1 VLQIALIVE
10 QQPSSGV
17 TMIATDILTIS
28 SISNDDLEHDPY
40 PIYAE
45 LRRKAPVAHLS
56 QLDINVVT
64 RWNDCHQVG
73 SMEELT
79 GGSVRDD
86 AFFGAPNI
94 LHIDGPEHEAMRA
107 GIDVELKPRRVNKY
121 VDHLTR
127 ELTRDYIDRIVENRS
142 ADLVSELLD
151 KVSVRAVGTVLGLG
165 DLDDETLITWF
176 RTLSAGNTDAF
187 DADEETKRKSQAVR
201 EEIDTYLRNKAAFL
215 RDHPDHTMLSHM
227 IHVATPDGTPRSYE
241 EIRPSTE
248 VIILGG
254 FQEPSA
260 TVSNAVL
267 GILQDPEQRE
277 LMVSDPRR
285 YAALAVEESLRWIAP
300 IGLFTRSP
308 QMDVVVGEVTVPAGT
323 ELNLLVGSAN
333 RDEKQ
338 FNNPDK
344 FDLQRVSTGHMAFG
358 YGRHHCAGHS
368 LARGISRICLEEV
381 FERLPG
387 LALDS
392 DDSPVVEGWA
402 FRGTTKLPVV
412 WN

>member
-1 VLQIALIVE
+1 MIVTAI
-10 QQPSSGV
+10 P
-17 TMIATDILTIS
+17 TIN
-28 SISNDDLEHDPY
+28 SISNEDLEHDPY

-56 QLDINVVT
+56 QMDITVVT
-64 RWNDCHQVG
+64 RWKDCHQVG
-73 SMEELT
+73 GMEEVT

-86 AFFGAPNI
+86 EFFGTPNI
-94 LHIDGPEHEAMRA
+94 LHLDGPEHEAMRA

-121 VDHLTR
+121 VDDLTR
-127 ELTRDYIDRIVENRS
+127 GMTRDYIDRIVGNRS
-142 ADLVSELLD
+142 AELVSELLD

-201 EEIDTYLRNKAAFL
+201 EEIDAYLRNKAAFL
-215 RDHPDHTMLSHM
+215 RDHPDHSMLSHM
-227 IHVATPDGTPRSYE
+227 IHVGTPDGKPRSYE
-241 EIRPSTE
+241 DIRPSTE

-267 GILQDPEQRE
+267 GILQDPEQRK
-277 LMVSDPRR
+277 LMASDPRR
-285 YAALAVEESLRWIAP
+285 YAGPAVEESLRWIAP
-300 IGLFTRSP
+300 IGFFTRAP
-308 QMDVVVGEVTVPAGT
+308 QKDVVLGDITVPAET

-333 RDEKQ
+333 RDEEQ
-338 FNNPDK
+338 FSDPDR
-344 FDLQRVSTGHMAFG
+344 FDLQRISTGHMAFG

-387 LALDS
+387 LTLS
-392 DDSPVVEGWA
+392 PSDSPVVEGWA

-412 WN
+412 WD